1 MNPNTSDQ
9 NDTLDPCAVALN
21 FVNVILL
28 CLYSVLFF
36 IAVGGN
42 LLVLLVV
49 LGQRRMRTVTNFFLL
64 NLAIGDIAK
73 ALICIPFTFVVNVL
87 VPYWPFG
94 SFMCPFVLYMQTVVV
109 FVSAF
114 TLVAMSIDRYM
125 AILHPLRQKLTLKQ
139 LIVTIIIVWTLALAV
154 PLPTAF
160 KSHLMNP
167 YWNSSEECNLEMCI
181 EDMGSKE
188 LKHAYT
194 MTIMCLQYFVPL
206 TVLMYTYSRIGYV
219 IWIKT
224 TPGEAER
231 RRDERI
237 ASSKRKVS
245 TLKTFEPRHDKM
257 YVRPAKSQ
265 ICLGI
270 RPVRSETS
278 LCVQWV
284 AKDPSFLHADSED
297 CSD

>member
-1 MNPNTSDQ
+1 MNPNTSEQYDI
-9 NDTLDPCAVALN
+9 LDPCAVALN
-21 FVNVILL
+21 FLNVILM

-36 IAVGGN
+36 VAFGGN
-42 LLVLLVV
+42 ILVLLVV
-49 LGQRRMRTVTNFFLL
+49 LGQRRMRTITNFFLL

-73 ALICIPFTFVVNVL
+73 AIFCIPFTFVVNVL

-125 AILHPLRQKLTLKQ
+125 AILYPLRQKLTVKQ
-139 LIVTIIIVWTLALAV
+139 LIVTIILVWAFALAV
-154 PLPTAF
+154 PLPTVF
-160 KSHLMNP
+160 KSHLMVI
-167 YWNSSEECNLEMCI
+167 YNSSDECNLEMCI
-181 EDMGSKE
+181 EDMGTKE
-188 LKHAYT
+188 LKHTYT
-194 MTIMCLQYFVPL
+194 MIIMCLQYFVPL
-206 TVLMYTYSRIGYV
+206 MVLMYTYSRIGYV

-245 TLKTFEPRHDKM
+245 TLKHTGV
-257 YVRPAKSQ
+257 VRCIQYFINMTPNQA
-265 ICLGI
+265 IPL
-270 RPVRSETS
+270 
-278 LCVQWV
+278 
-284 AKDPSFLHADSED
+284 F
-297 CSD
+297 